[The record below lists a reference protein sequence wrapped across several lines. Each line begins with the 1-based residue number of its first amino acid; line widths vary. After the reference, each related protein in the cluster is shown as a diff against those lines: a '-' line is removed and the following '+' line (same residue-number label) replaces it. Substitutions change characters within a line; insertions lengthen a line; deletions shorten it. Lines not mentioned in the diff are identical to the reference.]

1 MGTRAP
7 GGGVG
12 DAGSLADRARPQDT
26 ARRVDRERRRLDHRY
41 LRRGLRSPR
50 HRNRYR
56 HRLAGVPPPLAA
68 SFAHGRHLGRDRLSP
83 GGLAGGALSPAGSAV
98 LDQPGSLG
106 GRDGD
111 PGAGSPGDG
120 RFARDRYPNRHNRG
134 PIPICIGS
142 LEFLLLSP
150 PALLMVAILG
160 VIAFL
165 LAGWRVALFTVLGLL
180 FVISLDLWEAAMQT
194 LALVLAATVVALAI
208 GIPIGIIAAKSS
220 SLETAIRP
228 VLDVAQTMPAFV
240 YLVPIVVLLGI
251 GAGPAL
257 IATVVF
263 AMPPA
268 VRLTMLGI
276 QQVPRDAV
284 EAAHAFGA
292 TPWQTLFKVELPLSL
307 KTIMAGVNQVIM
319 LSLSMVVIAGL
330 AGAGGLGEPVV
341 TGLSQL
347 NVGISFV
354 GGVGIVVIAI
364 MLDRITRALARQD
377 RESPWRIFSRG
388 KRPESGATE
397 AKAGLGLSGRAAP
410 RVRGR
415 WGWEVPRR
423 GITDPVRRHRRTLLL
438 RGASCRLDKGGID
451 DDDG

>member
-1 MGTRAP
+1 M
-7 GGGVG
+7 
-12 DAGSLADRARPQDT
+12 LAFVQTDVIP
-26 ARRVDRERRRLDHRY
+26 EI
-41 LRRGLRSPR
+41 
-50 HRNRYR
+50 
-56 HRLAGVPPPLAA
+56 PLAEWTE
-68 SFAHGRHLGRDRLSP
+68 SGVDWITDTFD
-83 GGLAGGALSPAGSAV
+83 GAFDFLDAV
-98 LDQPGSLG
+98 ID
-106 GRDGD
+106 
-111 PGAGSPGDG
+111 AVV
-120 RFARDRYPNRHNRG
+120 
-134 PIPICIGS
+134 GS
-142 LEFLLLSP
+142 LEYALLTP
-150 PALLMVAILG
+150 PALVMVAILG

-165 LAGWRVALFTVLGLL
+165 LAGWRVGLFTVVGLL

-208 GIPIGIIAAKSS
+208 GIPIGIIAAKSAAI
-220 SLETAIRP
+220 ETAIRP
-228 VLDVAQTMPAFV
+228 ILDVAQTMPAFV

-276 QQVPRDAV
+276 QQVPRDTV

-341 TGLSQL
+341 AGLSQL
-347 NVGISFV
+347 DVGVSFV

-364 MLDRITRALARQD
+364 MLDRITRALGRRD
-377 RESPWRIFSRG
+377 RESPLKILSRG
-388 KRPESGATE
+388 KRSEPGATE
-397 AKAGLGLSGRAAP
+397 GKAG
-410 RVRGR
+410 
-415 WGWEVPRR
+415 
-423 GITDPVRRHRRTLLL
+423 
-438 RGASCRLDKGGID
+438 
-451 DDDG
+451 

>member
-1 MGTRAP
+1 M
-7 GGGVG
+7 
-12 DAGSLADRARPQDT
+12 LAFLQTELIPKI
-26 ARRVDRERRRLDHRY
+26 
-41 LRRGLRSPR
+41 
-50 HRNRYR
+50 
-56 HRLAGVPPPLAA
+56 PLAEWTE
-68 SFAHGRHLGRDRLSP
+68 SGVDWITDTFD
-83 GGLAGGALSPAGSAV
+83 GAFDL
-98 LDQPGSLG
+98 LDTVI
-106 GRDGD
+106 D
-111 PGAGSPGDG
+111 
-120 RFARDRYPNRHNRG
+120 
-134 PIPICIGS
+134 IVIGS
-142 LEFLLLSP
+142 LEFALLTP
-150 PALLMVAILG
+150 PALLIVAILS

-208 GIPIGIIAAKSS
+208 GIPIGIVAAKSAAV
-220 SLETAIRP
+220 EGVIRP

-257 IATVVF
+257 IATVIF
-263 AMPPA
+263 AMPPG

-276 QQVPRDAV
+276 QQVPKETV

-364 MLDRITRALARQD
+364 MLDRVTRAMARRD
-377 RESPWRIFSRG
+377 RASVARMFSRG
-388 KRPESGATE
+388 KKSEPDA
-397 AKAGLGLSGRAAP
+397 AGG
-410 RVRGR
+410 
-415 WGWEVPRR
+415 EV
-423 GITDPVRRHRRTLLL
+423 
-438 RGASCRLDKGGID
+438 
-451 DDDG
+451 

>member
-1 MGTRAP
+1 
-7 GGGVG
+7 
-12 DAGSLADRARPQDT
+12 
-26 ARRVDRERRRLDHRY
+26 
-41 LRRGLRSPR
+41 
-50 HRNRYR
+50 
-56 HRLAGVPPPLAA
+56 
-68 SFAHGRHLGRDRLSP
+68 
-83 GGLAGGALSPAGSAV
+83 
-98 LDQPGSLG
+98 
-106 GRDGD
+106 
-111 PGAGSPGDG
+111 
-120 RFARDRYPNRHNRG
+120 
-134 PIPICIGS
+134 
-142 LEFLLLSP
+142 
-150 PALLMVAILG
+150 
-160 VIAFL
+160 
-165 LAGWRVALFTVLGLL
+165 VLGLM

-208 GIPIGIIAAKSS
+208 GIPIGIVAAKSAAV
-220 SLETAIRP
+220 EGVIRP

-257 IATVVF
+257 IATVIF

-276 QQVPRDAV
+276 QQVPKDTV

-364 MLDRITRALARQD
+364 MLDRVTRAMARRD
-377 RESPWRIFSRG
+377 RASVARMFSRG
-388 KRPESGATE
+388 KKSEPDA
-397 AKAGLGLSGRAAP
+397 AGG
-410 RVRGR
+410 
-415 WGWEVPRR
+415 EV
-423 GITDPVRRHRRTLLL
+423 
-438 RGASCRLDKGGID
+438 
-451 DDDG
+451 

>member
-1 MGTRAP
+1 M
-7 GGGVG
+7 
-12 DAGSLADRARPQDT
+12 LALLQA
-26 ARRVDRERRRLDHRY
+26 EFI
-41 LRRGLRSPR
+41 PR
-50 HRNRYR
+50 I
-56 HRLAGVPPPLAA
+56 PLAEWTE
-68 SFAHGRHLGRDRLSP
+68 SGVDWITDTFE
-83 GGLAGGALSPAGSAV
+83 GAFDLLDAV
-98 LDQPGSLG
+98 ID
-106 GRDGD
+106 
-111 PGAGSPGDG
+111 
-120 RFARDRYPNRHNRG
+120 
-134 PIPICIGS
+134 IVIGS
-142 LEFLLLSP
+142 LEFLLLTP

-160 VIAFL
+160 VIAFF

-208 GIPIGIIAAKSS
+208 GIPIGIIAAKSAAV
-220 SLETAIRP
+220 EGAVRP

-257 IATVVF
+257 IATVIF

-276 QQVPRDAV
+276 QQVPKETV

-364 MLDRITRALARQD
+364 MLDRVTRALAR
-377 RESPWRIFSRG
+377 RERGGASRIFSRG
-388 KRPESGATE
+388 KKSDAAEGGA
-397 AKAGLGLSGRAAP
+397 
-410 RVRGR
+410 
-415 WGWEVPRR
+415 
-423 GITDPVRRHRRTLLL
+423 
-438 RGASCRLDKGGID
+438 
-451 DDDG
+451 